1 MMQQKEERPKTWSR
15 REFTKGLAATAA
27 TAATVGFS
35 FSPWAQVPGQTFDF
49 HTHITQQWG
58 NRPAFSVK
66 DLLQFMDEN
75 EIEEAAVSPLV
86 SPLAWDHPVTTDY
99 VLEQTKPH
107 RDRLISFCA
116 IDPRFTEWGRPMVD
130 KLKQYIDAGAR
141 GFGKHKVGLPID
153 HPLNMELFA
162 ACGEVGLPV
171 LFHLDSLRNTDEPG
185 LPGLEKVL
193 QQVPETNMVGHAQGW
208 WASISGD
215 MTKEKFQS
223 YPDQPVKPGG
233 PLTGLWRTT
242 RTSTATSAPAAG
254 PTRSC
259 ATWSLD
265 GSFSSAAPTGWCLAR
280 TCSSRVRTLN
290 RLSCTARRWTFPR
303 RWSRKSSGRMR
314 TISCW
319 IGDRQSL
326 QPAFNRLRTFLPRR
340 KVR

>member
-1 MMQQKEERPKTWSR
+1 MFTSTPTRANQEMMQQEEERPKTWSR

-35 FSPWAQVPGQTFDF
+35 FSPWAQVRGQTFDF

-116 IDPRFTEWGRPMVD
+116 IDPRSTEWGRPMVD

-141 GFGKHKVGLPID
+141 GFGEHKVGLPID

-233 PLTGLWRTT
+233 AIDRLMENYPNIYGDLG
-242 RTSTATSAPAAG
+242 AG
-254 PTRSC
+254 SGANAIMRDLEFGREFLIRRADRLVFGTDVLEPGQDVEQIKLYGET
-259 ATWSLD
+259 LD
-265 GSFSSAAPTGWCLAR
+265 LPKEVEQKIFWKNAHDL
-280 TCSSRVRTLN
+280 L
-290 RLSCTARRWTFPR
+290 L
-303 RWSRKSSGRMR
+303 
-314 TISCW
+314 
-319 IGDRQSL
+319 DR
-326 QPAFNRLRTFLPRR
+326 
-340 KVR
+340 